1 MDNDH
6 SRPFPNTGNGPGMN
20 TAATQPMQQAAI
32 DEEDEGLA
40 LGEII
45 AVLMD
50 YRWLIAAISLFAL
63 ALGLAWVLVAKPVYR
78 ADGLLQI
85 EEKGSGG
92 ALKAL
97 EPLLG
102 DDTTVSA
109 EVEILTSRMVL
120 GRVVNKLKLDIVAVP
135 RTLPLVGGAFARRYE
150 GDEPNSAW
158 LGFSS
163 FAWGG
168 ERIQVDSLDVPRT
181 RSTSHTP

>member
-1 MDNDH
+1 MDNDQ
-6 SRPFPNTGNGPGMN
+6 SRPFPNAGSVPGMN
-20 TAATQPMQQAAI
+20 TAATQPMQQASA

-97 EPLLG
+97 R
-102 DDTTVSA
+102 A
-109 EVEILTSRMVL
+109 
-120 GRVVNKLKLDIVAVP
+120 AV
-135 RTLPLVGGAFARRYE
+135 G
-150 GDEPNSAW
+150 
-158 LGFSS
+158 
-163 FAWGG
+163 
-168 ERIQVDSLDVPRT
+168 
-181 RSTSHTP
+181 